1 MKEMWVDSDRKTAP
15 WDVKKSIGKVA
26 QQFSGFAQ

>member
-1 MKEMWVDSDRKTAP
+1 MKEMWVDNDPRTAP

-26 QQFSGFAQ
+26 SQF